1 MNMLGLSLAYLRRR
15 PLTTGLNLLLL
26 ALGVAL
32 IAFLLLLER
41 GLENRLSRDVA
52 GIDMVVGAKGSPLQL
67 VLSAVMQVDVPTGN
81 VPLAAV
87 EELRRNP
94 LVRQAIP
101 VAMGDSF
108 GTYRILGTE
117 PAYIAH
123 YGGQVVTGRMFEGP
137 MEAVLGAEVAAS
149 SGLGLD
155 GALVGS
161 HGLTAGGEAHA
172 DMPYRVV
179 GILARTGTVLDR
191 LVLTP
196 VSSVW
201 AVHDHHHPE
210 DKAPPTTGDH
220 ADGKAHEHG
229 AGEGHDHEHAHHHD
243 PDHQHDHDH
252 DHDHDHKHDHDDGD
266 GAAGQASSDDRE
278 VTAILVRYATPLAA
292 ARLPR
297 EINSQTSMQAA
308 SPAAEMLRLRALMGV
323 GLDAM
328 RLLGLVLVLAAGL
341 STFVALANALQE
353 RQYDLAVMR
362 ALGAGRGR
370 IMGQILTEAM
380 LVALAGTV
388 LGIALAHAGVA
399 ALSGFSARARD
410 LGLSAGQ
417 FSVGEVWLLGLS
429 LLVALLA
436 AAVPAIRAYRTDVS
450 RLLAKG

>member
-41 GLENRLSRDVA
+41 GLENQLSRDVA

-81 VPLAAV
+81 VPLAAL
-87 EELRRNP
+87 EELRRNKM
-94 LVRQAIP
+94 VRQAIP

-117 PAYIAH
+117 PAYITH

-137 MEAVLGAEVAAS
+137 MEAVLGAEVAAT

-155 GALVGS
+155 SALVGS
-161 HGLTAGGEAHA
+161 HGLTAGGDAHA

-196 VSSVW
+196 VASVW
-201 AVHDHHHPE
+201 AVHDHHHHHE
-210 DKAPPTTGDH
+210 DKAEQPADDH
-220 ADGKAHEHG
+220 DHGKVHDHG
-229 AGEGHDHEHAHHHD
+229 AEGG
-243 PDHQHDHDH
+243 HDHDH
-252 DHDHDHKHDHDDGD
+252 DHDHE
-266 GAAGQASSDDRE
+266 AARDAADDDRE

-297 EINSQTSMQAA
+297 EINGQTGMQAA
-308 SPAAEMLRLRALMGV
+308 SPAAEMLRLRALMGI

-370 IMGQILTEAM
+370 IMGQILTEAL
-380 LVALAGTV
+380 LVALGGAV
-388 LGIALAHAGVA
+388 LGIALAHVGVA

-417 FSVGEVWLLGLS
+417 FVVGEAWLLGLS

>member
-32 IAFLLLLER
+32 VAFLLLLER

-81 VPLAAV
+81 VPLAAL
-87 EELRRNP
+87 EDLRRNKM
-94 LVRQAIP
+94 VKQAIP

-117 PAYIAH
+117 PAYIDH
-123 YGGQVVTGRMFEGP
+123 YGGRLATGRMFEAP

-155 GALVGS
+155 SALVGS
-161 HGLTAGGEAHA
+161 HGLTAGGDAHA
-172 DMPYRVV
+172 DTPYRVV

-201 AVHDHHHPE
+201 AVHDHHHHE
-210 DKAPPTTGDH
+210 DKAQPTSENH
-220 ADGKAHEHG
+220 ANGKAHDHG
-229 AGEGHDHEHAHHHD
+229 ADEGHDH
-243 PDHQHDHDH
+243 DHEHDHEDV
-252 DHDHDHKHDHDDGD
+252 
-266 GAAGQASSDDRE
+266 AAGPDASDDRE

-297 EINSQTSMQAA
+297 EINSQTDMQAA
-308 SPAAEMLRLRALMGV
+308 SPAAEMLRLRALMGI

-353 RQYDLAVMR
+353 REYDLAVMR

-380 LVALAGTV
+380 LVALGGAV

-399 ALSGFSARARD
+399 ALSAFSARARD

-417 FSVGEVWLLGLS
+417 FVVGEAWLLGLS

>member
-1 MNMLGLSLAYLRRR
+1 MNTLGLSLAYLRRR

-41 GLENRLSRDVA
+41 GLESRLSRDVA

-67 VLSAVMQVDVPTGN
+67 VLSAVLQVDVPTGN
-81 VPLAAV
+81 VPLTAL
-87 EELRRNP
+87 ETLRRNP
-94 LVRQAIP
+94 LVKQAVP

-108 GTYRILGTE
+108 GSFRILGTE
-117 PAYIAH
+117 PAYIDH
-123 YGGQVVTGRMFEGP
+123 YGGTLSAGRMFAEP
-137 MEAVLGAEVAAS
+137 MEAVLGADVAAA
-149 SGLGLD
+149 SGLGLESSLI
-155 GALVGS
+155 GT
-161 HGLTAGGEAHA
+161 HGLTAGGEAHVG
-172 DMPYRVV
+172 MPYRVV
-179 GILARTGTVLDR
+179 GILARTGTILDR

-196 VSSVW
+196 VASVW
-201 AVHDHHHPE
+201 AVHEHHHHQHDEEEPGE
-210 DKAPPTTGDH
+210 D
-220 ADGKAHEHG
+220 
-229 AGEGHDHEHAHHHD
+229 HDHD
-243 PDHQHDHDH
+243 SDHDH
-252 DHDHDHKHDHDDGD
+252 DHDHGDEGHDHHHDHD
-266 GAAGQASSDDRE
+266 AAAESADHGRE

-297 EINSQTSMQAA
+297 EINSQTGMQAA
-308 SPAAEMLRLRALMGV
+308 SPASEMLRLRALMSV

-341 STFVALANALQE
+341 STFVALTNALQE

-370 IMGQILTEAM
+370 IMGQILTEAL
-380 LVALAGTV
+380 LVALGGAL
-388 LGIALAHAGVA
+388 LGLALAHVGVA
-399 ALSGFSARARD
+399 ALSAFSPRARD

-417 FSVGEVWLLGLS
+417 FVVGEGWLLALS

-436 AAVPAIRAYRTDVS
+436 AALPAIRAYRTDVS

>member
-67 VLSAVMQVDVPTGN
+67 VLSAVLQVDVPTGN
-81 VPLAAV
+81 VPLSAV

-94 LVRQAIP
+94 LVRQAVPI
-101 VAMGDSF
+101 AMGDSF
-108 GTYRILGTE
+108 GSFRILGTE
-117 PAYIAH
+117 PAYIEH
-123 YGGQVVTGRMFEGP
+123 YGGRLAAGRMFEGP
-137 MEAVLGAEVAAS
+137 MEAVLGAEVAAA

-161 HGLTAGGEAHA
+161 HGLAAGGEAHA

-196 VSSVW
+196 VASVW
-201 AVHDHHHPE
+201 AVHDHHHHHDE
-210 DKAPPTTGDH
+210 D
-220 ADGKAHEHG
+220 
-229 AGEGHDHEHAHHHD
+229 AGETADD
-243 PDHQHDHDH
+243 DHDH
-252 DHDHDHKHDHDDGD
+252 GDDH
-266 GAAGQASSDDRE
+266 AAGTAAGVQDHDRE

-297 EINSQTSMQAA
+297 EINSQTNMQAA
-308 SPAAEMLRLRALMGV
+308 SPAAEMLRLRVLMGV

-341 STFVALANALQE
+341 STFVALTNALQE

-380 LVALAGTV
+380 LVALGGAL
-388 LGIALAHAGVA
+388 LGIALAHVGVA
-399 ALSGFSARARD
+399 ALSAFSARARD
-410 LGLSAGQ
+410 LGLSAGPLIG
-417 FSVGEVWLLGLS
+417 GEGWLLGLS

-436 AAVPAIRAYRTDVS
+436 AALPAIRAYRTDVS

>member
-101 VAMGDSF
+101 VAMGDSY

-123 YGGQVVTGRMFEGP
+123 YGGHVVTGRMFEAP

-155 GALVGS
+155 SALVGS
-161 HGLTAGGEAHA
+161 HGLTAGGDAHA

-201 AVHDHHHPE
+201 AVHDHHHHE
-210 DKAPPTTGDH
+210 DKAPATTGEH
-220 ADGKAHEHG
+220 ADGKAHDHG
-229 AGEGHDHEHAHHHD
+229 AEAA
-243 PDHQHDHDH
+243 HDHDH
-252 DHDHDHKHDHDDGD
+252 DHDHDHGHHHDHDHDDV
-266 GAAGQASSDDRE
+266 AAGQADSDDRE

-323 GLDAM
+323 GLDSM

-380 LVALAGTV
+380 LVALGGAV

-417 FSVGEVWLLGLS
+417 FVAGEAWLLGLS

>member
-1 MNMLGLSLAYLRRR
+1 MNTLGLSLAYLRRR

-26 ALGVAL
+26 ALGIAL
-32 IAFLLLLER
+32 IAFLLLLQR
-41 GLENRLSRDVA
+41 GLESRLSRDVA

-67 VLSAVMQVDVPTGN
+67 VLSAVLQVDVPTGN
-81 VPLAAV
+81 VPLAAL
-87 EELRRNP
+87 ETLRRNP
-94 LVRQAIP
+94 LVKQAVP

-108 GTYRILGTE
+108 GSFRILGTE
-117 PAYIAH
+117 PAYIDH
-123 YGGQVVTGRMFEGP
+123 YGGTLSSGRMFAEP
-137 MEAVLGAEVAAS
+137 MEAVLGADVAAA

-155 GALVGS
+155 SPLIGT
-161 HGLTAGGEAHA
+161 HGLTAGGEAHV

-196 VSSVW
+196 VASVW
-201 AVHDHHHPE
+201 AVHDHHH
-210 DKAPPTTGDH
+210 
-220 ADGKAHEHG
+220 
-229 AGEGHDHEHAHHHD
+229 HHHD
-243 PDHQHDHDH
+243 EEEAGEAGEDHDNDHDHDH
-252 DHDHDHKHDHDDGD
+252 DHDHDDGEEGHDHHHDHD
-266 GAAGQASSDDRE
+266 AAADSPDHDRE

-297 EINSQTSMQAA
+297 EINSQTDMQAA
-308 SPAAEMLRLRALMGV
+308 SPASEMLRLRALMSV

-370 IMGQILTEAM
+370 IMGQILTEAL
-380 LVALAGTV
+380 LVALGGAV
-388 LGIALAHAGVA
+388 LGVALAHAGVA

-417 FSVGEVWLLGLS
+417 FVVGEAWLLVLS

>member
-52 GIDMVVGAKGSPLQL
+52 GIDMVVGANGSPLQL

-123 YGGQVVTGRMFEGP
+123 YGGQIVTGRMFEGP

-161 HGLTAGGEAHA
+161 HGLTAGGDAHA

-201 AVHDHHHPE
+201 AVHDHHHE

-220 ADGKAHEHG
+220 GNRRP
-229 AGEGHDHEHAHHHD
+229 HDHGVEAAHDHGHHHD
-243 PDHQHDHDH
+243 DEHDHDH
-252 DHDHDHKHDHDDGD
+252 DNV
-266 GAAGQASSDDRE
+266 AAGQAASDDRE
-278 VTAILVRYATPLAA
+278 VTAILVRYATPLAV

-328 RLLGLVLVLAAGL
+328 RLLGLGLVLAAGL

-353 RQYDLAVMR
+353 RQFDLAVMR

-370 IMGQILTEAM
+370 IMGQILTEAI
-380 LVALAGTV
+380 LVALGGAV

-417 FSVGEVWLLGLS
+417 FVAGEAWLLGLS

>member
-15 PLTTGLNLLLL
+15 PLTTALNLLLL

-67 VLSAVMQVDVPTGN
+67 VLSAVLQVDVPTGN
-81 VPLAAV
+81 VPLAAL
-87 EELRRNP
+87 EDLRRNP
-94 LVRQAIP
+94 LVRQAVP

-108 GTYRILGTE
+108 GSYRILGTE
-117 PAYIAH
+117 PAYIDH
-123 YGGQVVTGRMFEGP
+123 YGGRLAAGRMFEGP
-137 MEAVLGAEVAAS
+137 MEAVLGAEVASA

-155 GALVGS
+155 SPLVGS
-161 HGLTAGGEAHA
+161 HGLTVGGEAHA
-172 DMPYRVV
+172 DTPCRVV
-179 GILARTGTVLDR
+179 GILTRTGTVLDR

-196 VSSVW
+196 VASVW
-201 AVHDHHHPE
+201 AVHDHHHHHE
-210 DKAPPTTGDH
+210 DKAEETADDH
-220 ADGKAHEHG
+220 DHG
-229 AGEGHDHEHAHHHD
+229 AEKGHDHDAAV
-243 PDHQHDHDH
+243 DH
-252 DHDHDHKHDHDDGD
+252 
-266 GAAGQASSDDRE
+266 DRE

-308 SPAAEMLRLRALMGV
+308 SPAAEMLRLRALMGL

-380 LVALAGTV
+380 LVALGGAV
-388 LGIALAHAGVA
+388 LGIALAHGGVA
-399 ALSGFSARARD
+399 ALSGFSARGRD

-417 FSVGEVWLLGLS
+417 FVAGEGLLLLLS

-436 AAVPAIRAYRTDVS
+436 AALPAIRAYRTDVS

>member
-41 GLENRLSRDVA
+41 GLENRLSRDVT

-67 VLSAVMQVDVPTGN
+67 VLSAVLQVDVPTGN

-94 LVRQAIP
+94 LVRQAVPI
-101 VAMGDSF
+101 AMGDSF
-108 GTYRILGTE
+108 GSFRILGTE
-117 PAYIAH
+117 PAYIEH
-123 YGGQVVTGRMFEGP
+123 YGGRLAAGRMFEGP
-137 MEAVLGAEVAAS
+137 MEAVLGAEVAAA

-161 HGLTAGGEAHA
+161 HGLAAGGEAHA

-196 VSSVW
+196 VASVW
-201 AVHDHHHPE
+201 AVHDHHHHHDE
-210 DKAPPTTGDH
+210 D
-220 ADGKAHEHG
+220 
-229 AGEGHDHEHAHHHD
+229 AGETVDD
-243 PDHQHDHDH
+243 DHDH
-252 DHDHDHKHDHDDGD
+252 GDDHPADT
-266 GAAGQASSDDRE
+266 AAGAQDHDRE

-297 EINSQTSMQAA
+297 EINSQTNMQAA

-341 STFVALANALQE
+341 STFVALTNALQE

-370 IMGQILTEAM
+370 ITGQILTEAM
-380 LVALAGTV
+380 LVALGGAL
-388 LGIALAHAGVA
+388 LGIALAHVGVA
-399 ALSGFSARARD
+399 ALSAFSARARD
-410 LGLSAGQ
+410 LGLAAGPLIG
-417 FSVGEVWLLGLS
+417 GEGWLLGLS

-436 AAVPAIRAYRTDVS
+436 AALPAIRAYRTDVS

>member
-1 MNMLGLSLAYLRRR
+1 MNTLGLSLAYLRRR

-26 ALGVAL
+26 ALGIAL

-41 GLENRLSRDVA
+41 GLESRLSRDVA

-67 VLSAVMQVDVPTGN
+67 VLSAVLQVDVPTGN
-81 VPLAAV
+81 VPLAAL
-87 EELRRNP
+87 ETLRRNP
-94 LVRQAIP
+94 LIKQAVP

-108 GTYRILGTE
+108 GSFRILGTE
-117 PAYIAH
+117 PAYIDH
-123 YGGQVVTGRMFEGP
+123 YGGTLSSGRMFAEP
-137 MEAVLGAEVAAS
+137 MEAVLGADVAAA
-149 SGLGLD
+149 SGLGLESPLI
-155 GALVGS
+155 GT
-161 HGLTAGGEAHA
+161 HGLTAGGEAHV

-196 VSSVW
+196 VASVW
-201 AVHDHHHPE
+201 AVHEHHH
-210 DKAPPTTGDH
+210 
-220 ADGKAHEHG
+220 
-229 AGEGHDHEHAHHHD
+229 HHHD
-243 PDHQHDHDH
+243 EDEAEEAGEDHDRDKDHDH
-252 DHDHDHKHDHDDGD
+252 DHDDGDEGHDHHHDHDAESADH
-266 GAAGQASSDDRE
+266 DRE

-297 EINSQTSMQAA
+297 EINSQTDMQAA
-308 SPAAEMLRLRALMGV
+308 SPASEMLRLRALMSV

-370 IMGQILTEAM
+370 IMGQILTEAL
-380 LVALAGTV
+380 LVALGGAL
-388 LGIALAHAGVA
+388 LGLALAHAGVA
-399 ALSGFSARARD
+399 LLSAFSPRARD

-417 FSVGEVWLLGLS
+417 FVVGEGWLLALS

-436 AAVPAIRAYRTDVS
+436 AALPAIRAYRTDVS

>member
-26 ALGVAL
+26 ALGVAV

-41 GLENRLSRDVA
+41 GLENRLVRDVT

-67 VLSAVMQVDVPTGN
+67 VLSAVLQVDVPTGN

-87 EELRRNP
+87 ADLRRNP
-94 LVRQAIP
+94 LVRQAVP
-101 VAMGDSF
+101 VAMGDRFGSF
-108 GTYRILGTE
+108 RILGTE
-117 PAYIAH
+117 PAYIDH
-123 YGGQVVTGRMFEGP
+123 YGGRLAAGRLFEGP
-137 MEAVLGAEVAAS
+137 MEAVLGAEVAAT

-155 GALVGS
+155 ATLVGS

-179 GILARTGTVLDR
+179 GVLARTGTVLDR

-196 VSSVW
+196 VASVW
-201 AVHDHHHPE
+201 AVHDHHHHHHDEPDE
-210 DKAPPTTGDH
+210 
-220 ADGKAHEHG
+220 
-229 AGEGHDHEHAHHHD
+229 AGEDHDHGHEADPDHDHESTTEGT
-243 PDHQHDHDH
+243 DH
-252 DHDHDHKHDHDDGD
+252 
-266 GAAGQASSDDRE
+266 DRE

-297 EINSQTSMQAA
+297 EINSQTGMQAA
-308 SPAAEMLRLRALMGV
+308 SPAAEMLRLRALMGI

-362 ALGAGRGR
+362 ALGAGRAR
-370 IMGQILTEAM
+370 ITGQILTEAL
-380 LVALAGTV
+380 LVALGGAL
-388 LGIALAHAGVA
+388 LGIVLAHAGVA
-399 ALSGFSARARD
+399 ALSAFSVRARD

-417 FSVGEVWLLGLS
+417 FVPGEAWLLALA

-436 AAVPAIRAYRTDVS
+436 AALPSIQAYRTDVS

>member
-52 GIDMVVGAKGSPLQL
+52 GVDMVVGAKGSPLQL

-117 PAYIAH
+117 PAYIAL

-201 AVHDHHHPE
+201 AVHDHHHHE
-210 DKAPPTTGDH
+210 DMAQPTTGDH
-220 ADGKAHEHG
+220 GNGKAHDHG
-229 AGEGHDHEHAHHHD
+229 AGEGQDHGHHHD
-243 PDHQHDHDH
+243 DEHDHDN
-252 DHDHDHKHDHDDGD
+252 DNV
-266 GAAGQASSDDRE
+266 AAGQAASDDRE

-297 EINSQTSMQAA
+297 DINSQTSMQAA

-328 RLLGLVLVLAAGL
+328 RLLGLVMVLAAGV

-380 LVALAGTV
+380 LVALGGAV

-399 ALSGFSARARD
+399 ALSAFSARARD

-417 FSVGEVWLLGLS
+417 FVAGEAWLLGLS

>member
-1 MNMLGLSLAYLRRR
+1 MNMLGLSLAYLHRR

-87 EELRRNP
+87 EELRRNKM
-94 LVRQAIP
+94 VRQAVP

-123 YGGQVVTGRMFEGP
+123 YGGQVVTGRMFEAP

-161 HGLTAGGEAHA
+161 HGLTAGGDAHA

-201 AVHDHHHPE
+201 AVHDHHHHE
-210 DKAPPTTGDH
+210 DQAQPTTGDH
-220 ADGKAHEHG
+220 GNGTAHDHG
-229 AGEGHDHEHAHHHD
+229 AGEGHDHGQHHED
-243 PDHQHDHDH
+243 EHDHDH
-252 DHDHDHKHDHDDGD
+252 DDV
-266 GAAGQASSDDRE
+266 AAGQAASDDRE

-370 IMGQILTEAM
+370 ITGQILTEAL
-380 LVALAGTV
+380 LVALAGAV

-399 ALSGFSARARD
+399 ALSAFSARARD

-417 FSVGEVWLLGLS
+417 FVAGEAWLLGLS

>member
-1 MNMLGLSLAYLRRR
+1 MNTLGLSLAYLRRR
-15 PLTTGLNLLLL
+15 PLTTGLNVLLL

-41 GLENRLSRDVA
+41 GLETRLSRDVA

-67 VLSAVMQVDVPTGN
+67 VLSAVLQVDVPTGN
-81 VPLAAV
+81 VPLAAL
-87 EELRRNP
+87 ETLRRNP
-94 LVRQAIP
+94 LVKQAVP

-108 GTYRILGTE
+108 GSFRILGTE
-117 PAYIAH
+117 PAYIDH
-123 YGGQVVTGRMFEGP
+123 YGGTLSSGRMFAEP
-137 MEAVLGAEVAAS
+137 MEAVLGADVAVA

-155 GALVGS
+155 SPLIGT
-161 HGLTAGGEAHA
+161 HGLTAGGEAHVG
-172 DMPYRVV
+172 MPYRVV
-179 GILARTGTVLDR
+179 GILARTGTILDR

-196 VSSVW
+196 VASVW
-201 AVHDHHHPE
+201 SVHEHHHHQHDEEEAGEVHDHDNGHDHDHGDEGHDHHH
-210 DKAPPTTGDH
+210 DH
-220 ADGKAHEHG
+220 DAAADS
-229 AGEGHDHEHAHHHD
+229 
-243 PDHQHDHDH
+243 PDH
-252 DHDHDHKHDHDDGD
+252 
-266 GAAGQASSDDRE
+266 DRE

-297 EINSQTSMQAA
+297 EINSQTDMQAA
-308 SPAAEMLRLRALMGV
+308 SPASEMLRLRALMSV

-341 STFVALANALQE
+341 STFVALTNALQE

-370 IMGQILTEAM
+370 IMGQILTEAL
-380 LVALAGTV
+380 LVALGGV
-388 LGIALAHAGVA
+388 LLGLALAHVCVA
-399 ALSGFSARARD
+399 ALSAFSPRARD

-417 FSVGEVWLLGLS
+417 FVVGEGWLLTFS

-436 AAVPAIRAYRTDVS
+436 AALPAIRAYRTDVS

>member
-41 GLENRLSRDVA
+41 GLENRLSRDVV

-67 VLSAVMQVDVPTGN
+67 VLSALLQVDVPTGN

-87 EELRRNP
+87 EELRRNKM
-94 LVRQAIP
+94 VRQAVP

-108 GTYRILGTE
+108 GSYRILGTE
-117 PAYIAH
+117 TAYIDLF
-123 YGGQVVTGRMFEGP
+123 GGWLVTGRMFEGP

-155 GALVGS
+155 SALVGS
-161 HGLTAGGEAHA
+161 HGLTAGGETHA

-196 VSSVW
+196 VASVW
-201 AVHDHHHPE
+201 AVHDQHH
-210 DKAPPTTGDH
+210 
-220 ADGKAHEHG
+220 
-229 AGEGHDHEHAHHHD
+229 HHHD
-243 PDHQHDHDH
+243 DDKAEEPDHDH
-252 DHDHDHKHDHDDGD
+252 DHDHDRETAGDADGH
-266 GAAGQASSDDRE
+266 DRE

-362 ALGAGRGR
+362 ALGAHRGR
-370 IMGQILTEAM
+370 IMGQILMEAT
-380 LVALAGTV
+380 LVALGGTL
-388 LGIALAHAGVA
+388 LGIALAHGGVA

-417 FSVGEVWLLGLS
+417 FVMGEAWLLALS
-429 LLVALLA
+429 MLVALLA
-436 AAVPAIRAYRTDVS
+436 AALPAIRAYRADVT
-450 RLLAKG
+450 RLLARG